1 MSHDIVVASID
12 GNIVILRPKCRGV
25 EADPKEEQNSLLRLA
40 TPCCVTAIASTEVP
54 EPGVA
59 GWIQEPSL

>member
-1 MSHDIVVASID
+1 MSHDIVVAPID
-12 GNIVILRPKCRGV
+12 GNIVVLRSKCRGV

-40 TPCCVTAIASTEVP
+40 TPCCVAAITSTEVP
-54 EPGVA
+54 KPGVP